1 LELRKAGYQTFKKD
15 ITINEG
21 ETCMVNNP
29 LEKEVTT
36 VSSSLN
42 THSSTTTFT
51 VNGVTFSMV
60 KVDGGTFR
68 MGATEEQGSDA
79 DSDEEPVRK
88 VILSSYYIGV
98 TEVTQALWQAVM
110 GNNPSYYKGDN
121 RPVESVSWN
130 DCQKFIKKLNSLTG
144 RTFRLPTEAEWEY
157 AARGGNRSKG
167 YKYSG
172 SNKLSEVAWYTDNS
186 RATTHQVAGKIPNEL
201 GLYDMSGN
209 IWEWCNDRF
218 GSYSSTPQTDP
229 KGSTNGSFRVNR
241 GGGWSYGARHCR
253 VSNRDY
259 YTPDASRDNLGLR
272 LCLSPVR

>member
-1 LELRKAGYQTFKKD
+1 
-15 ITINEG
+15 
-21 ETCMVNNP
+21 
-29 LEKEVTT
+29 
-36 VSSSLN
+36 
-42 THSSTTTFT
+42 
-51 VNGVTFSMV
+51 
-60 KVDGGTFR
+60 
-68 MGATEEQGSDA
+68 
-79 DSDEEPVRK
+79 

-130 DCQKFIKKLNSLTG
+130 DCQEFIKKLNSLTG

-186 RATTHQVAGKIPNEL
+186 RAITHQVAGKIPNEL

-209 IWEWCNDRF
+209 IWELCNDLW
-218 GSYSSTPQTDP
+218 GASC
-229 KGSTNGSFRVNR
+229 RVVR
-241 GGGWSYGARHCR
+241 GGGWINDARRCR
-253 VSNRDY
+253 VSHRGVTSSGSKND
-259 YTPDASRDNLGLR
+259 LGLR